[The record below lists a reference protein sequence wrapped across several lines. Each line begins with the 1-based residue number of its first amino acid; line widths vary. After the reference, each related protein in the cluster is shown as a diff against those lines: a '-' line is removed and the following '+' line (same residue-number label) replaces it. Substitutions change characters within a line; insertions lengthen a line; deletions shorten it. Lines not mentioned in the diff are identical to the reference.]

1 MFSDNRRNLEG
12 SVSCQSNHL
21 AYIYYN
27 TMRKSGVIVEGLFLT
42 FAQQI
47 FHSEAISYCEAI
59 FHSPKA
65 NFIEKSTLS
74 RAFSGGDEEDRPTC
88 CRNGRHAPGH
98 RNSPPDCFYCFAIA
112 LFDPLLNKKTETIC
126 LRNDF
131 CFSGGDEE
139 DRTLDLTDANRTL
152 SQLSYAPML
161 LTQTIIFFLF
171 VFVKI
176 FSFNPRQN
184 PSLAKFT
191 LSFLS
196 IHIFLKNK

>member
-1 MFSDNRRNLEG
+1 MYSDNRRNLGG

-47 FHSEAISYCEAI
+47 FHSEAIS
-59 FHSPKA
+59 
-65 NFIEKSTLS
+65 
-74 RAFSGGDEEDRPTC
+74 
-88 CRNGRHAPGH
+88 
-98 RNSPPDCFYCFAIA
+98 YCFAIA

-152 SQLSYAPML
+152 SQLSYAPVF

>member
-1 MFSDNRRNLEG
+1 MYSDNRRNLGG

-21 AYIYYN
+21 AHLYNN

-47 FHSEAISYCEAI
+47 FHSEAISYCFAI
-59 FHSPKA
+59 ALFDPLLNKKTETICLR
-65 NFIEKSTLS
+65 NDFC
-74 RAFSGGDEEDRPTC
+74 FSGGDEEDRPTC

-131 CFSGGDEE
+131 CFFWWRRRGSNSRPYGCEPYALPAELRPRVFD
-139 DRTLDLTDANRTL
+139 TNNYIL
-152 SQLSYAPML
+152 SLCFCQD
-161 LTQTIIFFLF
+161 FFF
-171 VFVKI
+171 
-176 FSFNPRQN
+176 
-184 PSLAKFT
+184 
-191 LSFLS
+191 
-196 IHIFLKNK
+196 